1 MGVQLMMMMLVTLTY
16 KDRSTQQ
23 EIYVNEGLTRNLL
36 GLPAI
41 TELQIIARLD
51 AVSDV
56 RSTIMESYPKLF
68 TGLGNFGN
76 PHEINLK
83 KDAVPFALNTP
94 RRIPLALRDQ
104 VKAEL
109 QRMENL
115 GVISPVVKKQP
126 TKKRE
131 ARKRKITPG
140 GDRSRGGK
148 RPQFQQPRP
157 AASRRNADAFS
168 DASCDQTSSATCY
181 PQTARSMFLMWSNGT
196 Y

>member
-1 MGVQLMMMMLVTLTY
+1 M
-16 KDRSTQQ
+16 
-23 EIYVNEGLTRNLL
+23 IEGLTRNLL

-76 PHEINLK
+76 PYEINLK

-115 GVISPVVKKQP
+115 GVISPVEEATEWCAVWWWCP
-126 TKKRE
+126 NDRE
-131 ARKRKITPG
+131 
-140 GDRSRGGK
+140 
-148 RPQFQQPRP
+148 
-157 AASRRNADAFS
+157 
-168 DASCDQTSSATCY
+168 TSESAWT
-181 PQTARSMFLMWSNGT
+181 
-196 Y
+196 

>member
-1 MGVQLMMMMLVTLTY
+1 MGEPSLQSSCAQIQGAANGLGDGYMYVQGGMVVVPGSCKQALCDGRTADDALMLVTLTY

-36 GLPAI
+36 VLPAI

-115 GVISPVVKKQP
+115 ASSDFTCRRSNRVV
-126 TKKRE
+126 RGY
-131 ARKRKITPG
+131 G
-140 GDRSRGGK
+140 GGSLR
-148 RPQFQQPRP
+148 QF
-157 AASRRNADAFS
+157 
-168 DASCDQTSSATCY
+168 
-181 PQTARSMFLMWSNGT
+181 
-196 Y
+196 